1 MKSLEAALSSSSDA
15 ISSASSSR
23 GGAVDGGDLQRALFR
38 CGICPVVACAL
49 REMGGQVSV
58 CERVL
63 QTVVSSYAN
72 GVKLE
77 LELS

>member
-1 MKSLEAALSSSSDA
+1 MQSAALA
-15 ISSASSSR
+15 LAEE
-23 GGAVDGGDLQRALFR
+23 VQCLQRALFR

-63 QTVVSSYAN
+63 QTVVSFYAN